1 MLKKDFIYT
10 IIIQVVRYMIDFAKR
25 NVDMYKVYRMVGY
38 DYLFYTVISF
48 LFYSIAK
55 GLSVA
60 QILYL
65 SGFYAIFVSAFQIP
79 TNYLVEKIG
88 LKKSIVIGNLF
99 WVIHCFIYIVS
110 NEFIFFVLAE
120 AFCAFGT
127 TLKNLSETQM
137 LYTSLSKIN
146 QKEKFSKIEGSGV
159 ALFYICEAA
168 SAIVVGYLFNFD
180 NYLPIYI
187 TFTILVISFVM
198 SLFFVDVQ
206 DRRTKVT
213 EINMKDYIK
222 GIKLVLKSNRA
233 ISMFL
238 YGFIINGI
246 INIFSTVQKS
256 LLVEL
261 NVDTINYSY
270 ILAILTLCVGI
281 GSKTQFIF
289 EKVTG
294 RKTLTVIGYIFTA
307 SMVLLGVFNLLF
319 IDSGNILNVT
329 ITLLVICNLLI
340 GTYRISI
347 KKYMNNFTTS
357 ETRGKILSIFY
368 IFENIGRASMVFVA
382 GIILDNAGTRITTII
397 VGVSVTLILYIV
409 LKFMKSR
416 LGLNPEEYKRKDVF
430 GLDINEELEDA

>member
-1 MLKKDFIYT
+1 
-10 IIIQVVRYMIDFAKR
+10 MIDYAKR

-65 SGFYAIFVSAFQIP
+65 SGFYAVFVAALQIP

-88 LKKSIVIGNLF
+88 LKKSIVIGNFF
-99 WVIHCFIYIVS
+99 WIVHCFIYIVS
-110 NEFIFFVLAE
+110 NQFIFFILAE

-137 LYTSLSKIN
+137 LYTSLNKIN
-146 QKEKFSKIEGSGV
+146 EKELFSKIEGSGV
-159 ALFYICEAA
+159 GLFYICEAA
-168 SAIVVGYLFNFD
+168 SALVVGYLFNFD

-206 DRRTKVT
+206 DRRTRVT
-213 EINMKDYIK
+213 EINMKDYVK
-222 GIKLVLKSNRA
+222 GIKMVLKSTRA
-233 ISMFL
+233 ISIFL
-238 YGFIINGI
+238 YGFIMNGV
-246 INIFSTVQKS
+246 INILSTLQKS

-261 NVDTINYSY
+261 KVDTIIYSY
-270 ILAILTLCVGI
+270 ILAALTLCVGI
-281 GSKTQFIF
+281 GSRSQFLL
-289 EKVTG
+289 ERVTK
-294 RKTLTVIGYIFTA
+294 RKTLTVIGYTFAVSMIF
-307 SMVLLGVFNLLF
+307 LGVFNNLF
-319 IDSGNILNVT
+319 NDSGNILKVT
-329 ITLLVICNLLI
+329 ITILVLCNLLI
-340 GTYRISI
+340 GMYRISI

-382 GIILDNAGTRITTII
+382 GIILDNVGTRNTAIIIGVAIT
-397 VGVSVTLILYIV
+397 GILYII
-409 LKFMKSR
+409 LKFMKTR
-416 LGLNPEEYKRKDVF
+416 LGLNPEEYKRKDIF
-430 GLDINEELEDA
+430 GIDIAEEIED